1 LGIARAADPAVVR
14 PDEGRLQLYEPISA
28 GYTKDSDDVPFLDV
42 TLSLKFR
49 LAPEFVQDRNY
60 RLFLAFTTRFGFY
73 LGTRESSPVIGKT
86 YNPKLIWRYIPE
98 SGTRASSVGRAN
110 SVERRGYLDLA
121 YAHESNGQSINTPEE
136 YEAAQR
142 TAERPNF
149 ANDYLSRGWDY
160 LEVVWKSS
168 HGDRAQWASYVDL
181 KYFLEHGLLQGAPE
195 QYNSW
200 ENNPEGKPRK
210 AVDGLSGTVEY
221 DWPCTTATVSCA
233 LLSLKYSTGYDSPF
247 EFSTVRAEAGVKV
260 YGIPLALWAQRG
272 YMSDLAM
279 YYRKVTSFGAELRI
293 AEF

>member
-1 LGIARAADPAVVR
+1 MHSPIGRSRLRRFCGPWLRCRRQQARLLPAAPPSRVASAGPSRSLLLIACAASTGWLGIARAADPAVVR

-136 YEAAQR
+136 YEAALR
-142 TAERPNF
+142 EVTA
-149 ANDYLSRGWDY
+149 
-160 LEVVWKSS
+160 V
-168 HGDRAQWASYVDL
+168 
-181 KYFLEHGLLQGAPE
+181 
-195 QYNSW
+195 
-200 ENNPEGKPRK
+200 
-210 AVDGLSGTVEY
+210 
-221 DWPCTTATVSCA
+221 
-233 LLSLKYSTGYDSPF
+233 
-247 EFSTVRAEAGVKV
+247 
-260 YGIPLALWAQRG
+260 
-272 YMSDLAM
+272 
-279 YYRKVTSFGAELRI
+279 
-293 AEF
+293 